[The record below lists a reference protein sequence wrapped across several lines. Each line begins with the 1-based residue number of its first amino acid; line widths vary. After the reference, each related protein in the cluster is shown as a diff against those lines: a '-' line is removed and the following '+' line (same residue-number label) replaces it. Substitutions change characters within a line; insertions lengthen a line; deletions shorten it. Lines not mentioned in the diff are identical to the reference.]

1 KALRVDMRV
10 GAPSPGH
17 KASLDHMLEYAVYG
31 PHWIGKYL
39 PHAGLKGGGEG
50 LYCIQPSAVKS
61 NMHWGKPFHYTS
73 LVNDAGYQPDKHEI
87 DTTGAIKEVGE
98 GMVSKRIASAF
109 SLRLMPG
116 GLSRGQPHSLSC
128 TALPSAALSTPSGYS
143 DAVSREQRRVMRDR
157 QQLNASSV
165 LLTQSI
171 DDIKRLRDKARLIRN
186 RRSSQLSTHF
196 EERGF
201 SEQGLSP
208 LGTLQSPCGWPV
220 LELSSS
226 LRGGAVH
233 TDLDASL
240 RSLPVCW
247 SEVAAA
253 RRKMSRR
260 PSKMLIRKSF
270 VDAPETPIRR
280 VPDGYGRRVLT
291 STPLDFGDVW
301 YGEET
306 AEQAHAP
313 GRANVCDEGPP
324 RAERIGLAEGL
335 RQIRELLERTER
347 AMEEQSG
354 RRPVVEAAVQTDAN
368 GNLAE
373 VGVQAGLA
381 GDDGLVSVMRKQ
393 AGEGEVEGGGP
404 NSCPA
409 STRATNSASVSLIHS
424 EAVSPL
430 VEVNSP
436 PMEAQVNPF

>member
-1 KALRVDMRV
+1 
-10 GAPSPGH
+10 
-17 KASLDHMLEYAVYG
+17 
-31 PHWIGKYL
+31 
-39 PHAGLKGGGEG
+39 
-50 LYCIQPSAVKS
+50 
-61 NMHWGKPFHYTS
+61 
-73 LVNDAGYQPDKHEI
+73 
-87 DTTGAIKEVGE
+87 
-98 GMVSKRIASAF
+98 
-109 SLRLMPG
+109 MPG

-128 TALPSAALSTPSGYS
+128 TALPSAALSNPSGYS
-143 DAVSREQRRVMRDR
+143 GAVSREQRRVMRDR

-196 EERGF
+196 EETGF

-208 LGTLQSPCGWPV
+208 LGTLQSLCGWPDREASSV
-220 LELSSS
+220 L
-226 LRGGAVH
+226 RRRVH
-233 TDLDASL
+233 TDLDTSL
-240 RSLPVCW
+240 RSLPVCS

-253 RRKMSRR
+253 RRKVSRR

-270 VDAPETPIRR
+270 EDAPETPIRR

-306 AEQAHAP
+306 AEQARAP

-347 AMEEQSG
+347 AMEEQAD

-368 GNLAE
+368 GNRAE
-373 VGVQAGLA
+373 VGVQVDLA
-381 GDDGLVSVMRKQ
+381 GDDGFVLGMRKQ
-393 AGEGEVEGGGP
+393 DYEGKVEASEP
-404 NSCPA
+404 SSCPA
-409 STRATNSASVSLIHS
+409 STRATNSASVSLIHG

-430 VEVNSP
+430 AEVNSP
-436 PMEAQVNPF
+436 PMEAQVATRGDKTGPMTDCFRGACELLSNWRGRRGR